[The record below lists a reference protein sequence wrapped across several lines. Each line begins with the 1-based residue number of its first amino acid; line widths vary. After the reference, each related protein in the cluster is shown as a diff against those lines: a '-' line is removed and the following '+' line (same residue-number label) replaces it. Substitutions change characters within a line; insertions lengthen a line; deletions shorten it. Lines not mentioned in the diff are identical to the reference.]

1 MRWIRS
7 SLAAGAAS
15 AAVVLSGSPAAA
27 LERLVLRM
35 PYLGVDFT
43 VNLGDGRSVEE
54 VIQSSPDLVDL
65 DRASE
70 GRLLALLKKVFLS
83 PLPIEL
89 RGFLEGSTGKPLLE
103 QALKAAAYIV
113 NLEGVPADTS
123 GSMLTKALIRAYEN
137 GQENL
142 LGFLHQLPGEEASID
157 FSKLGEAVNRLM
169 ANQKDGLEL
178 VKVGSAAPVSS
189 EFFESLRLETSSRE
203 IIRVSVQHREEPLR
217 VLVVKPNGAGNQ
229 RLVVISHGLWDDP
242 ESFEAWA
249 EVLAANGYVV
259 LLPDHP
265 GSNFNQQRAMLAGDQ
280 PPPGPEELRSRPLD
294 VSALRTAVER
304 GLVLADRDL
313 NTKEVAV
320 VGHSWGGTTTL
331 QLAGGT
337 PTDQKLK
344 ARCSD
349 LSNPER
355 NISWVLQ
362 CSWLSGINKAGVADA
377 RVKTVVAVS
386 PPMRLL
392 FDPDKSLDRADPIR
406 SSRPKILLIS
416 GTRDWIVP
424 SGPEAV
430 FPMRDTQAARFGH
443 RLVLVDGGTHFNLRN
458 SRGQAPNAVIG
469 PVLLAWIN
477 QQLNV
482 TSSPTF
488 EQGGWGHPDRR
499 LVDVSGQV

>member
-7 SLAAGAAS
+7 SLAAAAAS

-89 RGFLEGSTGKPLLE
+89 RGFLEGSTGQPLLE

-113 NLEGVPADTS
+113 NLEGVPVDTS
-123 GSMLTKALIRAYEN
+123 GSMLTKALIRSYEN

-294 VSALRTAVER
+294 VSALLTAVER
-304 GLVLADRDL
+304 GQVLADRDL

-482 TSSPTF
+482 TSSSTF
-488 EQGGWGHPDRR
+488 EQGRWGHPDRR

>member
-7 SLAAGAAS
+7 SLAAAAAS

-89 RGFLEGSTGKPLLE
+89 RGFLEGSTGQPLLE

-113 NLEGVPADTS
+113 NLEGVPVDTS
-123 GSMLTKALIRAYEN
+123 GSMLTKALIRSYEN

-294 VSALRTAVER
+294 VSALLTAVER
-304 GLVLADRDL
+304 GQVLADRDL

-488 EQGGWGHPDRR
+488 EQGPWGHPDRR

>member
-1 MRWIRS
+1 MRWIRF
-7 SLAAGAAS
+7 SLAAAAAS
-15 AAVVLSGSPAAA
+15 AAVALSGSPAAA

-43 VNLGDGRSVEE
+43 INLGDGRSVEE

-65 DRASE
+65 DRASD

-89 RGFLEGSTGKPLLE
+89 RGLLEGSTGQPLLE
-103 QALKAAAYIV
+103 QALNAAAFIV
-113 NLEGVPADTS
+113 NLEGVPFDSS
-123 GSMLTKALIRAYEN
+123 GSMLTKALRRAYDN
-137 GQENL
+137 DQNNL

-157 FSKLGEAVNRLM
+157 LSKLAEAVNRLV
-169 ANQKDGLEL
+169 ANQSDGLEL
-178 VKVGSAAPVSS
+178 VKAGSAAPVSS
-189 EFFESLRLETSSRE
+189 ELFESLQDPTWTRE
-203 IIRVSVQHREEPLR
+203 VIRVSVKHRDEPLR
-217 VLVVKPNGAGNQ
+217 VLVLKPQGAGNQ

-249 EVLAANGYVV
+249 EVLAAKGYVV

-265 GSNFNQQRAMLAGDQ
+265 GSNFEQQRAMLAGDR
-280 PPPGPEELRSRPLD
+280 PPPGPEELRLRPLD
-294 VSALRTAVER
+294 VSALLTAVEQGR
-304 GLVLADRDL
+304 VLAGRDL

-320 VGHSWGGTTTL
+320 VGHSWGATTAL
-331 QLAGGT
+331 QLAGGI

-344 ARCSD
+344 ARCRD
-349 LSNPER
+349 PRDPER

-362 CSWLSGINKAGVADA
+362 CSWLSGINKAGVADS

-392 FDPDKSLDRADPIR
+392 FDPVQSLDSVNGQR
-406 SSRPKILLIS
+406 SSRPKVLLIS

-430 FPMRDTQAARFGH
+430 SPMRDTQAARLGH
-443 RLVLVDGGTHFNLRN
+443 RLVLVDGGTHFNLRAV
-458 SRGQAPNAVIG
+458 RGQAPKAVIG

-482 TSSPTF
+482 PASPTF
-488 EQGGWGHPDRR
+488 EEGRWGHPDRR
-499 LVDVSGQV
+499 LVDVSSQL

>member
-1 MRWIRS
+1 MRPIRS
-7 SLAAGAAS
+7 VFAAIAAS
-15 AAVVLSGSPAAA
+15 VAVVLSGLPASA

-43 VNLGDGRSVEE
+43 INLGEGRSVEE

-70 GRLLALLKKVFLS
+70 GRLLALLKTVLLS
-83 PLPIEL
+83 PLPVEL
-89 RGFLEGSTGKPLLE
+89 RGLLEGSTGQPLLE
-103 QALKAAAYIV
+103 QALNAAAFIV
-113 NLEGVPADTS
+113 NLEGVPFDSS
-123 GSMLTKALIRAYEN
+123 GSMLTKALRRAYDN
-137 GQENL
+137 DQNNL

-157 FSKLGEAVNRLM
+157 LSKLSEAVNRLV

-178 VKVGSAAPVSS
+178 VKAGSAAPVSS
-189 EFFESLRLETSSRE
+189 ELFESLQDPAWTRE
-203 IIRVSVQHREEPLR
+203 VIRVSVQHREEPLR
-217 VLVVKPNGAGNQ
+217 VLVVKPQGAGNQ
-229 RLVVISHGLWDDP
+229 RLVVVSHGLWDDP

-249 EVLAANGYVV
+249 EVLAAKGYVV

-265 GSNFNQQRAMLAGDQ
+265 GSNFEQQRAMLAGDL
-280 PPPGPEELRSRPLD
+280 PPPGPEELRLRPLD
-294 VSALRTAVER
+294 VSALLTAVEKGR
-304 GLVLADRDL
+304 VLAGRDL

-320 VGHSWGGTTTL
+320 VGHSWGATTAL
-331 QLAGGT
+331 QLAGGI

-349 LSNPER
+349 LRDPER

-362 CSWLSGINKAGVADA
+362 CSWLSGINKAGVADS

-392 FDPDKSLDRADPIR
+392 FDPVQSLGRADA
-406 SSRPKILLIS
+406 SQSFRPKILLIS

-430 FPMRDTQAARFGH
+430 SPMRDTQAARLGH
-443 RLVLVDGGTHFNLRN
+443 RLVLVDGGTHFNLRAV
-458 SRGQAPNAVIG
+458 RGQAPKAVIG
-469 PVLLAWIN
+469 PVMLAWIN
-477 QQLNV
+477 QQMNV
-482 TSSPTF
+482 TSSFIFDT
-488 EQGGWGHPDRR
+488 GRWGHPDRR
-499 LVDVSGQV
+499 LVDVSGQI

>member
-7 SLAAGAAS
+7 SLAAAAAS

-89 RGFLEGSTGKPLLE
+89 RGFLEGSTGQPLLE

-294 VSALRTAVER
+294 VSALLTAVER

-482 TSSPTF
+482 TYSSTF
-488 EQGGWGHPDRR
+488 EQGRWGHPDRR

>member
-89 RGFLEGSTGKPLLE
+89 RGFLEGSTGQPLLE

-113 NLEGVPADTS
+113 NLEGVPVDTS
-123 GSMLTKALIRAYEN
+123 GSMLTKALIRSYEN

-294 VSALRTAVER
+294 VSALLTAVER
-304 GLVLADRDL
+304 GQVLADRDL

-488 EQGGWGHPDRR
+488 EQGPWGHPDRR

>member
-7 SLAAGAAS
+7 SLAAAAAS

-89 RGFLEGSTGKPLLE
+89 RGFLEGSTGQPLLE

-169 ANQKDGLEL
+169 ANQKVGLEL

-294 VSALRTAVER
+294 VSALLTAVER
-304 GLVLADRDL
+304 GQVLADRDL

-488 EQGGWGHPDRR
+488 EQGPWGHPDRR

>member
-1 MRWIRS
+1 MSRIRS
-7 SLAAGAAS
+7 IIAAAAAS
-15 AAVVLSGSPAAA
+15 AAVLLTGSPAAA
-27 LERLVLRM
+27 LERLVLRL
-35 PYLGVDFT
+35 PVLDVDFT
-43 VNLGDGRSVEE
+43 INLGEGRSVAE
-54 VIQSSPDLVDL
+54 VIQSSPDLADL
-65 DRASE
+65 ESASD
-70 GRLLALLKKVFLS
+70 GRLLALLQKIFLT

-89 RGFLEGSTGKPLLE
+89 RGLLEGSTGQPLLE

-113 NLEGVPADTS
+113 NLEGVPSDTS
-123 GSMLTKALIRAYEN
+123 GSMLTKALIRAYDN
-137 GQENL
+137 GQDNL

-157 FSKLGEAVNRLM
+157 LSKLGEAVNRLM

-178 VKVGSAAPVSS
+178 VKVGSAAQVSS
-189 EFFESLRLETSSRE
+189 EVFESLRVETTSRE

-217 VLVVKPNGAGNQ
+217 ILVVKPNGAGNQ

-280 PPPGPEELRSRPLD
+280 PPPGPEELRLRPLD
-294 VSALRTAVER
+294 VSALLTAVEKGR
-304 GLVLADRDL
+304 VLADRDL

-331 QLAGGT
+331 QLAGGS

-349 LSNPER
+349 LKNPER

-386 PPMRLL
+386 PPLRLL
-392 FDPDKSLDRADPIR
+392 FDPDKSLDRADPAR

-430 FPMRDTQAARFGH
+430 FPMRDTQAARLGH
-443 RLVLVDGGTHFNLRN
+443 RLVLVDSGTHFNLR
-458 SRGQAPNAVIG
+458 SFRGQALQAVIG
-469 PVLLAWIN
+469 PLLLAWIN
-477 QQLNV
+477 QQLQV

-488 EQGGWGHPDRR
+488 EEGRWGHPDRR
-499 LVDVSGQV
+499 LVDVSGQF

>member
-7 SLAAGAAS
+7 SLAAAAAS

-294 VSALRTAVER
+294 VSALLTAVER

-488 EQGGWGHPDRR
+488 EQGPWGHPDRR

>member
-89 RGFLEGSTGKPLLE
+89 RGFLEGSTGQPLLE

-294 VSALRTAVER
+294 VSALLTAVER
-304 GLVLADRDL
+304 GQVLADRDL

-488 EQGGWGHPDRR
+488 EQGPWGHPDRR